1 MRAIVNV
8 TPDWGIGAGNRLL
21 ISVPSDLKRF
31 RELTVGKTV
40 ILGRKTLETF
50 PGKRPLKN
58 RRNLILSRD
67 PGFSAENA
75 EVFSSVR
82 ALLEAVKG
90 LPTEEVFV
98 IGGESAYRALLPYC
112 DRVLLTMTRF
122 DGRADRF
129 FPDLDALPQWRRDWA
144 SEPME
149 ENGVTFQYIDYVN
162 QNTAALESGTEEKRE
177 AKG

>member
-8 TPDWGIGAGNRLL
+8 TQDWGIGAENHLL

-58 RRNLILSRD
+58 RRNLILSRN
-67 PGFSAENA
+67 PGFSAEKA
-75 EVFSSVR
+75 EVFSSIR
-82 ALLEAVKG
+82 ALLEAVKE
-90 LPTEEVFV
+90 LPPEEVFV
-98 IGGESAYRALLPYC
+98 IGGESVYRALLPYC
-112 DRVLLTMTRF
+112 DRVLLTRTWF
-122 DGRADRF
+122 DGKADRF
-129 FPDLDALPQWRRDWA
+129 FPNLDALSQWRQDCA
-144 SEPME
+144 SELME

-162 QNTAALESGTEEKRE
+162 RNATLLANSADEKRE
-177 AKG
+177 SVE

>member
-8 TPDWGIGAGNRLL
+8 TPDWGIGAENRLL
-21 ISVPSDLKRF
+21 IAVPSDLKRF

-82 ALLEAVKG
+82 ALLEAVKE
-90 LPTEEVFV
+90 LPPEEVFV
-98 IGGESAYRALLPYC
+98 IGGESVYRALLPYC
-112 DRVLLTMTRF
+112 DRVLLTRTWF
-122 DGRADRF
+122 DGKADRF
-129 FPDLDALPQWRRDWA
+129 FPDLDALPQWQQA
-144 SEPME
+144 CVSEPME
-149 ENGVTFQYIDYVN
+149 ENGIIFQYIDYVN
-162 QNTAALESGTEEKRE
+162 QNVVALENSTEGKRQAAE
-177 AKG
+177 